1 MHRKIENYLAD
12 WRTSSYRKPLVLRG
26 ARQVGKTYTIEKF
39 ARENFRHYLKI
50 NLEQE
55 RNLQHVFES
64 LQPQQIINELTA
76 LYQIPIIDEETLLFI
91 DEIQMSPKAI
101 TALRYFYEQRPGLH
115 VISAGS
121 LLDITLNEMQYSMPV
136 GRVDFAF
143 MYPMTF
149 CEFLVALNENGLV
162 NAINDFTPD
171 KTLSPAIH
179 NRILELLRLFFFIG
193 GMPEA
198 VAYYTK
204 EKDLSGI
211 DRIHSGLIQSIQFDF
226 AKYGTRKQQEHLKD
240 VLHYVANNIGTKV
253 KYSNVSRSVHSSLLK
268 DAFKKLEMSRIIHLI
283 RHTRSSDV
291 PVTQLQDDNV
301 FKPIFLD
308 IGMLNHLAG
317 IKLVNLDNLI
327 TTFEGA
333 LAEQFVLQELIAGS
347 KPYHEQKLN
356 YWIREAKN
364 SNAEIDCLFQIGNSV
379 YPIEI
384 KAGKR
389 GTLKSLHIFLAEK
402 NKKTGIRLNL
412 DTPSI
417 GKDLQASINIP
428 GRNQLTY
435 HLVSLP
441 LYLAGNLGE
450 MEIDV
455 S

>member
-1 MHRKIENYLAD
+1 
-12 WRTSSYRKPLVLRG
+12 V
-26 ARQVGKTYTIEKF
+26 
-39 ARENFRHYLKI
+39 
-50 NLEQE
+50 
-55 RNLQHVFES
+55 
-64 LQPQQIINELTA
+64 
-76 LYQIPIIDEETLLFI
+76 
-91 DEIQMSPKAI
+91 SPKAI

-162 NAINDFTPD
+162 NAIDDFTPD

-204 EKDLSGI
+204 EKDLTGI
-211 DRIHSGLIQSIQFDF
+211 ERIHSGLIQSIQFDF
-226 AKYGTRKQQEHLKD
+226 AKYGTRKQQEYLKD

-253 KYSNVSRSVHSSLLK
+253 KYSNVSTSVHSNLLK

-291 PVTQLQDDNV
+291 PITQLQDNNV

-347 KPYHEQKLN
+347 KPYIEQKLN

-379 YPIEI
+379 CPIEI

-417 GKDLQASINIP
+417 GKDLQASVNIP